1 MITDEG
7 LTVRSGRSQRRNRIP
22 SHHRRPCHQRA
33 IHSGPDRSPA
43 DNHGQRRISFDLR
56 AFRPPQVKRAL
67 DLALGAGGR
76 CAEVSLLQLSQ
87 FLESVT
93 LATVGAFSLSA
104 VGSAPEGRKQGL
116 AAE

>member
-1 MITDEG
+1 
-7 LTVRSGRSQRRNRIP
+7 
-22 SHHRRPCHQRA
+22 
-33 IHSGPDRSPA
+33 
-43 DNHGQRRISFDLR
+43 
-56 AFRPPQVKRAL
+56 
-67 DLALGAGGR
+67 
-76 CAEVSLLQLSQ
+76 VSLLQLSQ